1 MTSQSAETDYSFA
14 AFPPPDK
21 YRFTHSHWVP
31 QTMRPS
37 GPSHR
42 ENILGEIKQEYEH
55 LSQTNKTL
63 TDTLQ
68 QLRQENNQLFQIM
81 QLQDKYL
88 QAAQQRIEELKQEA
102 DQSKNIAVWMQNWE
116 GRLTAC
122 EQHIP
127 MFPQPFSENIQPTLG
142 SSAGVHAEQQRHVPR
157 LRRSGR
163 STSWKVEHPQSQ
175 QPPKQV
181 QQLSMEKMPQ
191 TAPYQHGRRD

>member
-14 AFPPPDK
+14 TFPLPDN
-21 YRFTHSHWVP
+21 YRFTHNHWVP
-31 QTMRPS
+31 QTVRPS
-37 GPSHR
+37 GPSQR
-42 ENILGEIKQEYEH
+42 DNILREIKQEYDY
-55 LSQTNKTL
+55 LSQTNEAL

-68 QLRQENNQLFQIM
+68 QLRQENNQLFQIL

-88 QAAQQRIEELKQEA
+88 QAAQQRIEELKQEV

-127 MFPQPFSENIQPTLG
+127 MFQQPCSENTQPTLG
-142 SSAGVHAEQQRHVPR
+142 SNAGVHAEQQRHVPR

-163 STSWKVEHPQSQ
+163 STIWKVEHPQSQ

-181 QQLSMEKMPQ
+181 PQLSMEKMPQ
-191 TAPYQHGRRD
+191 TAPYPHGQQN